1 METIRYPSAKE
12 FGKLPIRV
20 TVEEK
25 VPRLQW
31 EEPLN
36 MGGAWVMPVPLEVQE
51 VACIGVATV
60 CNAHA
65 ICQMIRL
72 YEICT

>member
-12 FGKLPIRV
+12 FGNLPIRV

-36 MGGAWVMPVPLEVQE
+36 MGGAWVMPVSLEVQE

-72 YEICT
+72 YEIST